1 MFYPIMSMNILTT
14 LFEEQVVK
22 SPENTAIAEAQR
34 SITYLA
40 LNKRANQIAALLNN
54 SGIEKGSIVA
64 TFIPGSI
71 TLVETLVGI
80 FKAGA
85 VYLPLD
91 IEAPAMK
98 LKKIFGL
105 CHPRIL
111 ITTNEHISSVK
122 TFITSNDFEISH
134 VVVLSDDD
142 GVEVMEYI
150 EKQFVSKS
158 LSLAIFD
165 DLNQAL
171 SVTAKDSNYIFFTSG
186 STGEPKG
193 IVGSHE
199 ALSHF
204 IRWEIQEFKITQ
216 HDRISQL
223 APITFDASLRDIF
236 VPLCSGG
243 TLCIPDAKTRNN
255 IPLLVK
261 WIDDSK
267 LTTIHC
273 VPSLFRIITKEF
285 QGENVK
291 QMSSM
296 KRILLAGEPLYRKD
310 VENWRRVAGEGVEL
324 INLYGTTETTL
335 VKTFYRIG
343 DLDRENIQHLIPVGR
358 PMPNTVIA
366 IINADGEIC
375 RIGELG
381 EVYIKTPFWSKGYYN
396 NTALTETVF
405 VQNPLVKDRV
415 DIVYKTGDLG
425 RYLPTRDVEILG
437 RADSQVKINGVRVE
451 LPEVQQHMIAIEGV
465 EQVILMAHEDNDHQN
480 VLVAYYTGASQKP
493 DIFRVN
499 LKQHLSEAA
508 IPSYFVHMIEFP
520 LNVNGKVDRKAL
532 PKPQSLISSEF
543 AYQAPAND
551 IERRL
556 EKIWMDVLGLEKVSV
571 AASFFSVGGSSIKAI
586 QVISRIYKEMEV
598 LISIADFFANSSIQ
612 KLAGCVEK
620 SASRRYNVIPQLP
633 QQDYYDTS
641 HSQQRLWIVNQF
653 SEARSAYTIHLGFT
667 LEGQLD
673 VQAFES
679 AFRALIIRHETLRTS
694 FHFVDGVVKQK
705 VHDFNASI
713 FKLQYIDIAAKAGEG
728 NDIVLNRLIAEQANL
743 TFDLDQVPLFNVKLI
758 HTGKDHVFL
767 FSLHHIIGD
776 DWSIGVLVRELSTF
790 YNNYLLGTA
799 SDLPALSIQY
809 KEYAS
814 WMNTVLSDSSEHKI
828 YWTTLLSGTLPALNL
843 PFDFSRPKQKSYAG
857 DCLNF
862 SLSLEES
869 NALKA
874 ISIENNASMFMTL
887 LTCVKLLLFDL
898 TGNDDLI
905 VGTTVA
911 GRDAAELED
920 QVGFYVNT
928 LALRTQ
934 LNASDTFVSTLEKI
948 KHNVLAAY
956 QHQLYP
962 FDKLITDLGLARDA
976 STTPI
981 FNVLVELLNA
991 DGAGPIIYEL
1001 NGIRIEP
1008 INKDRQTTQYDL
1020 SFRMQESENGIQIF
1034 LEFNKSLFRKETVQA
1049 IASGMQSVVSKILAH
1064 NNIEV
1069 NSLEIFQRR
1078 KHSAKV
1084 VIADSF
1090 DLKF

>member
-1 MFYPIMSMNILTT
+1 MNILTT

-22 SPENTAIAEAQR
+22 TPENTAIAEEQR
-34 SITYLA
+34 NVTYGE
-40 LNKRANQIAALLNN
+40 LNTRANQIAALLKN
-54 SGIEKGSIVA
+54 SGIETGSIVA

-71 TLVETLVGI
+71 TLVEALIGI
-80 FKAGA
+80 FKSGA

-91 IEAPAMK
+91 ITAPEIK
-98 LKKIFGL
+98 LKQIVSL

-111 ITTNEHISSVK
+111 ITTDAYSASVK
-122 TFITSNDFEISH
+122 TFVTSNDLDISY
-134 VVVLSDDD
+134 VVVLSGDT
-142 GVEVMEYI
+142 GMEVIEYI
-150 EKQFVSKS
+150 GKQFVSRS
-158 LSLAIFD
+158 MSYANFEGI
-165 DLNQAL
+165 NQAP
-171 SVTAKDSNYIFFTSG
+171 SFTAKDSNYIFFTSG

-216 HDRISQL
+216 ADRVSQL
-223 APITFDASLRDIF
+223 VPVTFDASLRDIF
-236 VPLCSGG
+236 VPLCSGAM
-243 TLCIPDAKTRNN
+243 LCIPDAKTRFN

-261 WIDDSK
+261 WISEHK
-267 LTTIHC
+267 ITTMHC
-273 VPSLFRIITKEF
+273 VPSLFRVITREI
-285 QGENVK
+285 QSEVLK
-291 QMSSM
+291 QPLSL

-310 VENWRRVAGEGVEL
+310 VENWRRVAGTDVEL
-324 INLYGTTETTL
+324 VNLYGTTEITL

-343 DLDRENIQHLIPVGR
+343 DIDQENIQHLIPVGR
-358 PMPNTVIA
+358 PIPNTVVA

-381 EVYIKTPFWSKGYYN
+381 DVYIKTPFWSKGYYN

-425 RYLPTRDVEILG
+425 RYLHSRDVEILG

-451 LPEVQQHMIAIEGV
+451 LPEIQQHMIAMDGV
-465 EQVILMAHEDNDHQN
+465 EQVILMTNEDHDHQN
-480 VLVAYYTGASQKP
+480 ILVAYYTGTAQDS
-493 DIFRVN
+493 DFFRTN
-499 LKQHLSEAA
+499 LKQYLSDAV
-508 IPSYFVHMIEFP
+508 IPSCFVNMIEFP
-520 LNVNGKVDRKAL
+520 LNVNGKIDRKAL
-532 PKPQSLISSEF
+532 PKPQSLFASEIV
-543 AYQAPAND
+543 YQAPANE
-551 IERRL
+551 IERKL
-556 EKIWMDVLGLEKVSV
+556 EKIWMAVLGLDKVSV
-571 AASFFSVGGSSIKAI
+571 TTSFFSVGGSSIKAI
-586 QVISRIYKEMEV
+586 QVISRIYKDMEV
-598 LISIADFFANSSIQ
+598 LISIADFFANASIQ
-612 KLAGCVEK
+612 KLARCIEK
-620 SASRRYNVIPQLP
+620 SAARRYDVIPLLP
-633 QQDYYDTS
+633 HHDYYDTS

-653 SEARSAYTIHLGFT
+653 SEARSAYTIHLGFM
-667 LEGQLD
+667 LEGILD
-673 VQAFES
+673 VQAFEN

-694 FHFVDGVVKQK
+694 FHFVDGIVKQK
-705 VHDFNASI
+705 IHDFNAST
-713 FKLQYIDIAAKAGEG
+713 FTLQYINTSGKEGEN
-728 NDIVLNRLIAEQANL
+728 NDIILDRLIAEQADL

-758 HTGKDHVFL
+758 HVGNAHVFL

-776 DWSIGVLVRELSTF
+776 DWSMGVLVRELSTL
-790 YNNYLLGTA
+790 YNGYLIGAAANL
-799 SDLPALSIQY
+799 SPLSIQY

-814 WMNTVLSDSSEHKI
+814 WVNNTVLCDSSEHKI
-828 YWTTLLSGTLPALNL
+828 YWTTLLSGTLPTLNL

-857 DCLNF
+857 DCLVF
-862 SLSLEES
+862 SLSIDES
-869 NALKA
+869 KALKT
-874 ISIENNASMFMTL
+874 IGVEHSASTFMTL

-934 LNASDTFVSTLEKI
+934 LNASDTFVSTLEKV
-948 KHNVLAAY
+948 KQNVLAAY
-956 QHQLYP
+956 QHQIYP
-962 FDKLITDLGLARDA
+962 FDKLIADLGLVRDA

-991 DGAGPIIYEL
+991 DGAGPIIYKL

-1008 INKDRQTTQYDL
+1008 IHKNRQTTQYDL

-1034 LEFNKSLFRKETVQA
+1034 LEYNKSLFRKKTVHA
-1049 IASGMQSVVSKILAH
+1049 IASGMQMVVTKILSDNH
-1064 NNIEV
+1064 VEIS
-1069 NSLEIFQRR
+1069 SLEIFQRR
-1078 KHSAKV
+1078 KHSSKV
-1084 VIADSF
+1084 AIGDSF